1 MSHLFEQFPN
11 MDINQMFHIRMPVPN
26 TTDSDD
32 YFNLY
37 SDPLVNRFVP
47 DDCIPKNKDEANENI
62 TYLSNLFHRQRSF
75 YWVIASKKTNQI
87 VGNIGFQEWDMYNNR
102 VEVSYQLHSNY
113 WRCGIMQTALRKV
126 VDFGFTQM
134 KVARIQATTVV
145 YNYPSINLLQKVGF
159 SHEGTLSQYK
169 YYKGEY
175 CDIAMFG
182 YSYKQYVASN
192 NSQYIN
198 QNVANVIKDNSL
210 LRLKKFINK

>member
-1 MSHLFEQFPN
+1 
-11 MDINQMFHIRMPVPN
+11 
-26 TTDSDD
+26 
-32 YFNLY
+32 
-37 SDPLVNRFVP
+37 
-47 DDCIPKNKDEANENI
+47 
-62 TYLSNLFHRQRSF
+62 
-75 YWVIASKKTNQI
+75 
-87 VGNIGFQEWDMYNNR
+87 
-102 VEVSYQLHSNY
+102 
-113 WRCGIMQTALRKV
+113 
-126 VDFGFTQM
+126 M